1 MVIFTNFN
9 DYNFQNL
16 KNNVISYL
24 ISELFSNIDSKE
36 LFNQI
41 SNLLISSLNKFKKHF
56 PYEHTAEI
64 NLNNPELI
72 EDNENLKSKIK
83 DINYK
88 NEYLDISNDIQA
100 ILSNCSD
107 LTHNQ
112 KLDFCNNQ
120 RHFMKLYLKEVILEM
135 SKS

>member
-9 DYNFQNL
+9 NNNFQNL
-16 KNNVISYL
+16 NNNVISYL

-36 LFNQI
+36 SFNQI
-41 SNLLISSLNKFKKHF
+41 SNLLISSLNKFKKQF
-56 PYEHTAEI
+56 PYEHTAENI
-64 NLNNPELI
+64 VNNPELI
-72 EDNENLKSKIK
+72 EEKEKFKSKIK
-83 DINYK
+83 DIKYK

-107 LTHNQ
+107 LTLNQ

-120 RHFMKLYLKEVILEM
+120 RHFIKLYLKEVILEM